1 MFTLNEGQAEMVAR
15 SRGVPSGGRV
25 WDPQAFR
32 ILIGTLREIAKNPDK
47 SDSEYCLEMR
57 AAVNRFLSAKVPRM
71 AVELDA
77 PLAYLE
83 ERNRPVGHLGLNQR
97 ELNLLEDS
105 GFATVRAFLA
115 AERRDFQAA
124 VHKQLGEVGLARF
137 AAIQAEVRIELGLDE
152 EKPRRNAVERALAM
166 TLED

>member
-1 MFTLNEGQAEMVAR
+1 MATR
-15 SRGVPSGGRV
+15 SRGEAIGGRV
-25 WDPQAFR
+25 WDKQAFR

-57 AAVNRFLSAKVPRM
+57 AAVNRFLAAKIPRM

-105 GFATVRAFLA
+105 GFVTVRAFLA
-115 AERRDFQAA
+115 ADRRDFRAA
-124 VHKQLGEVGLARF
+124 VDKQLGEVGLARF
-137 AAIQAEVRIELGLDE
+137 EKIQAAVRIELGLDE

-166 TLED
+166 TLEE